1 MALGWACANK
11 TVNNGFAL
19 APDTLLVP
27 HTTCELESNSKAST
41 TLWEHHPP
49 SNLFLPYL
57 PLLYSAYTFL
67 PYLVPIPSSQ
77 WQSQEGCL
85 WGFSSLPPHPKYGH
99 PSHLNPLPH
108 KIFLA
113 MPLLPPVSFSI
124 LHSFPLPASSPSI
137 LCQYLCL
144 SVPPVCFP
152 RLPFVLVHAFSR
164 IFASYVPS
172 ISSTRIS
179 YLTSLL
185 YLLAVPST
193 CTFCPYHP
201 LDLFIPSTRVK
212 GS

>member
-1 MALGWACANK
+1 M
-11 TVNNGFAL
+11 V
-19 APDTLLVP
+19 LLLP
-27 HTTCELESNSKAST
+27 PIHCLCHTQLVSWRATAK
-41 TLWEHHPP
+41 HPP
-49 SNLFLPYL
+49 PCGSIIHPPISSFQTLLPYL

-152 RLPFVLVHAFSR
+152 RLPFVLVYAFS
-164 IFASYVPS
+164 
-172 ISSTRIS
+172 RIS